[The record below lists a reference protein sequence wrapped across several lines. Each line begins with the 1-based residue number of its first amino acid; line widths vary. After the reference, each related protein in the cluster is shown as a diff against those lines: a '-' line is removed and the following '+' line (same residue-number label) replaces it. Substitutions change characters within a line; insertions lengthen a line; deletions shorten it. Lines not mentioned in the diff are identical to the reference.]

1 MRARR
6 RGEGRLMPGG
16 DGLLPFKARDAAIA
30 DIRPLQKY
38 LQEHPPCGHYIC
50 CQKPGSSGAA
60 DFTVTV
66 TVSASAAVLGRT
78 VLPGV
83 MLNPT
88 TVPGAPP
95 VSGAVS

>member
-16 DGLLPFKARDAAIA
+16 DGLLPFEARDAAIT

-38 LQEHPPCGHYIC
+38 PQEQTPCGHYIC
-50 CQKPGSSGAA
+50 CQKPGSSGVA

-66 TVSASAAVLGRT
+66 TVSASVAVLGRT

-95 VSGAVS
+95 VSGSVS

>member
-16 DGLLPFKARDAAIA
+16 DGLLPFEARDAAIA
-30 DIRPLQKY
+30 DIRPLQKCP
-38 LQEHPPCGHYIC
+38 QEQPPCGHYIC
-50 CQKPGSSGAA
+50 CQKPGAA

-66 TVSASAAVLGRT
+66 MVSASVAVLGRT

-95 VSGAVS
+95 VSGSVS

>member
-38 LQEHPPCGHYIC
+38 PQEQTPCGHSIF

-66 TVSASAAVLGRT
+66 TVSASVAVLGRT

-95 VSGAVS
+95 VSGSVS